1 MQSFLH
7 LLAWIGVGIFALLCA
22 HAAFKFKQSEGAG
35 RLNDAFTSIG
45 GGTFSQQITTKV
57 RRFFWGIMLG
67 VYGLL
72 GFGCFALTGSVPID
86 PPTNNQSNQI
96 QSTTSENE
104 NSNNYTS
111 ISKPTTISTPT
122 APSKPSTAV
131 NSESAGSSSSDSKY
145 EGDDPIVRARLGLPP
160 KGQ

>member
-86 PPTNNQSNQI
+86 PPTNQTKFNRQL
-96 QSTTSENE
+96 
-104 NSNNYTS
+104 
-111 ISKPTTISTPT
+111 
-122 APSKPSTAV
+122 
-131 NSESAGSSSSDSKY
+131 
-145 EGDDPIVRARLGLPP
+145 VRMKILIITLPFP
-160 KGQ
+160 NLQLYLLQPLHLNHLQQ